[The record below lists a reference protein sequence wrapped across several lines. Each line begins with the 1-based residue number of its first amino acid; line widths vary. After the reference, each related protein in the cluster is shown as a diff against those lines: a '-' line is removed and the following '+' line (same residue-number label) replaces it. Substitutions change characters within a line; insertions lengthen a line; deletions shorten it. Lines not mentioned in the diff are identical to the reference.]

1 MSKTKFLE
9 LINFLQENHKVYGP
23 VLDRSDRLLIKEIKE
38 PEKLALNGR
47 LTHYSFKNFFLP
59 ACEKLFDYDH
69 QKLIVPNYS
78 YKKIAVV
85 GMTLYDLKALELY
98 DQVFV
103 KDPYYQERRR
113 QILVIGYNLKDK
125 KSYSE
130 EMIYQAEFE
139 ENVLEHVKF
148 DIFLELKDT
157 NLTQIKD
164 KLNTNNTDYA
174 KVFSGSDVG
183 IKLLDG
189 FGYKDYEN
197 IKYVGPILEEGLDK
211 AMVAVW
217 KKMKKGYAKKVWEDI
232 GKRCIECGQC
242 TLVCPT
248 CYCFR
253 IDDEPSLD
261 RGKGKRVRCWD
272 ACMYHEFSEIAGGV
286 GANGRLSVRMLSDT
300 EKRMWFWFYHKFVR
314 IPEKYKIPGCV
325 KCGRCSKVCPVE
337 IDFMGVLKDV
347 LKL

>member
-1 MSKTKFLE
+1 MTKTKFLE
-9 LINFLQENHKVYGP
+9 LVNFLQKSHKVYGP
-23 VLDRSDRLLIKEIKE
+23 VLDRAGRLLVKEIKE
-38 PEKLALNGR
+38 PEKLVLNGR

-59 ACEKLFDYDH
+59 TCEKLFDYDH
-69 QKLIVPNYS
+69 QKLIESQFS
-78 YKKIAVV
+78 YKKTTVC

-98 DQVFV
+98 DQVFA

-113 QILVIGYNLKDK
+113 QTLVIGYSLAGK

-130 EMIYQAEFE
+130 ELIYEQEFE
-139 ENVLEHVKF
+139 EDVLEHVKF
-148 DIFLELKDT
+148 DVFLELKDT
-157 NLTQIKD
+157 NLIQIKD

-174 KVFSGSDVG
+174 KVFTGSEKG
-183 IKLLDG
+183 IKVLDG

-197 IKYVGPILEEGLDK
+197 IKYVGPIREEGLEK

-217 KKMKKGYAKKVWEDI
+217 KKMKKGYAKKIWEDL

-242 TLVCPT
+242 ALVCPT

-253 IDDEPSLD
+253 IDDEPFLD

-272 ACMYHEFSEIAGGV
+272 ACMYHEFSEIAGG
-286 GANGRLSVRMLSDT
+286 ARQLADT

-314 IPEKYKIPGCV
+314 VPEKYKIPGCV

-337 IDFMGVLKDV
+337 IDFMEVLKEV
-347 LKL
+347 LKN